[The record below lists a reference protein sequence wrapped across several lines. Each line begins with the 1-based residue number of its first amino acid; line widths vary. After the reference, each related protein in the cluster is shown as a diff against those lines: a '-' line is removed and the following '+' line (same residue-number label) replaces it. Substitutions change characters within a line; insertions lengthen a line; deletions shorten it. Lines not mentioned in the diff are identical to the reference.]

1 MTGVLC
7 SQPFQF
13 LFLTFKWIITEVF
26 IEFSRLRLFASGA
39 PDFHDYDEDDI
50 KVKDVEKPKVES
62 TTKHIDIED
71 WDEKMWKDYQKNKP
85 IEYETI
91 FFPCDKQS
99 ELYVLK
105 QDHHM
110 SEAGYE
116 DKEAKR

>member
-1 MTGVLC
+1 LC